1 MDTKYTE
8 IECLKLEIE
17 KRMGKPLKSPT
28 DFNQLSLRLQKELK
42 EEISISTIKRIW
54 GYVEAKHNTRYTTLS
69 ILSRFIGYIDWY
81 DFCLSLRRR
90 NIMERDA
97 MPEKQIR
104 TASLKTGDK
113 IELGWAPDCTCE
125 IEYIGDS
132 CFRVEES
139 SNNKLCKGDTFK
151 TLIFNLNK
159 PLYVSELRTR
169 RQQAVYL
176 HNRKGQRTDNSAT
189 YNRTVR
195 RQGKITTCKT
205 KPRKSSDCITRTY
218 KRLIRSEPL

>member
-97 MPEKQIR
+97 MPKNR
-104 TASLKTGDK
+104 SA
-113 IELGWAPDCTCE
+113 
-125 IEYIGDS
+125 
-132 CFRVEES
+132 
-139 SNNKLCKGDTFK
+139 
-151 TLIFNLNK
+151 
-159 PLYVSELRTR
+159 
-169 RQQAVYL
+169 QQAL
-176 HNRKGQRTDNSAT
+176 RRAT
-189 YNRTVR
+189 
-195 RQGKITTCKT
+195 K
-205 KPRKSSDCITRTY
+205 
-218 KRLIRSEPL
+218 

>member
-1 MDTKYTE
+1 
-8 IECLKLEIE
+8 
-17 KRMGKPLKSPT
+17 
-28 DFNQLSLRLQKELK
+28 
-42 EEISISTIKRIW
+42 
-54 GYVEAKHNTRYTTLS
+54 
-69 ILSRFIGYIDWY
+69 
-81 DFCLSLRRR
+81 
-90 NIMERDA
+90 MERDA

-159 PLYVSELRTR
+159 PLYVSELEHGDSKQCTYITGKDNGLTTL
-169 RQQAVYL
+169 QL
-176 HNRKGQRTDNSAT
+176 TIGQSDAT
-189 YNRTVR
+189 A
-195 RQGKITTCKT
+195 K
-205 KPRKSSDCITRTY
+205 
-218 KRLIRSEPL
+218 

>member
-54 GYVEAKHNTRYTTLS
+54 GYVEAKHNTRYNTLS

-159 PLYVSELRTR
+159 PLYVSELEHGDSKQCTYITGKDNGLTTL
-169 RQQAVYL
+169 QL
-176 HNRKGQRTDNSAT
+176 TIGQ
-189 YNRTVR
+189 
-195 RQGKITTCKT
+195 
-205 KPRKSSDCITRTY
+205 SDA
-218 KRLIRSEPL
+218 KAK

>member
-125 IEYIGDS
+125 IEY
-132 CFRVEES
+132 
-139 SNNKLCKGDTFK
+139 
-151 TLIFNLNK
+151 
-159 PLYVSELRTR
+159 P
-169 RQQAVYL
+169 
-176 HNRKGQRTDNSAT
+176 
-189 YNRTVR
+189 
-195 RQGKITTCKT
+195 KIRNYH
-205 KPRKSSDCITRTY
+205 PIHD
-218 KRLIRSEPL
+218 

>member
-1 MDTKYTE
+1 M
-8 IECLKLEIE
+8 
-17 KRMGKPLKSPT
+17 KSPP

-113 IELGWAPDCTCE
+113 IELLPRGGIVKQQTLQRRHYQDT
-125 IEYIGDS
+125 YIQS
-132 CFRVEES
+132 EQTAVRV
-139 SNNKLCKGDTFK
+139 GT
-151 TLIFNLNK
+151 
-159 PLYVSELRTR
+159 RTR

-176 HNRKGQRTDNSAT
+176 HNRKGQRTDNPAT

-195 RQGKITTCKT
+195 RQGKITTCKS